1 MHGNDWTEPLRGK
14 KNIRKGQQ
22 RRVGMMNDQPIILA
36 VLSLYA
42 PFALT
47 EQRDTSAALTK
58 RAGSDS
64 TWS

>member
-36 VLSLYA
+36 VLSL
-42 PFALT
+42 
-47 EQRDTSAALTK
+47 
-58 RAGSDS
+58 
-64 TWS
+64 